1 MRNKARL
8 LYCKNMSC
16 DSDEEF
22 TFNGEEGSE
31 PNVIREV
38 PDNSELLKEIVYEML
53 EFTRVGTDLN
63 AINLFLLA

>member
-8 LYCKNMSC
+8 LYCKNMCC

-22 TFNGEEGSE
+22 TFNGDEGSNGQE
-31 PNVIREV
+31 MRDQ
-38 PDNSELLKEIVYEML
+38 PDNTEHLKEIVSELM
-53 EFTRVGTDLN
+53 EFTRVSADLN